1 MFGEDEEVRKL
12 KRLLKTAGCDMT
24 VVKTWQKQL
33 KWIRKQKKTIYGDY
47 TAARD
52 DLVRVDT
59 VVRRMEQML
68 TEKGFWT
75 KERMREISSLRKELK
90 KLSGS
95 FHNEFLV
102 SKDDKDFHLTYQS
115 ILRLADAFDGKND
128 NRILLLSEV
137 ENLLGR
143 LAENLEKEQ
152 PDPVRLTY
160 FYYKHKDAELSE
172 LPAPGKL
179 VRIANVYEEEFLQ
192 PLLDESET
200 HRVMTEE
207 EFQQKMDFILRRV

>member
-12 KRLLKTAGCDMT
+12 KRQLKSAGCDMS

-33 KWIRKQKKTIYGDY
+33 GWIKKQKKSIYGGY
-47 TAARD
+47 TAAREN
-52 DLVRVDT
+52 LVRVDT
-59 VVRRMEQML
+59 IVRRMEQML

-75 KERMREISSLRKELK
+75 KERMREIKSLRKELK
-90 KLSGS
+90 KLFGS

-102 SKDDKDFHLTYQS
+102 SQDDKDFHLTYQS
-115 ILRLADAFDGKND
+115 ILRLADSFDGKND

-172 LPAPGKL
+172 LPAAGKL
-179 VRIANVYEEEFLQ
+179 VRILNVYEEEFLQ

-207 EFQQKMDFILRRV
+207 EFQQKLDRILRRM